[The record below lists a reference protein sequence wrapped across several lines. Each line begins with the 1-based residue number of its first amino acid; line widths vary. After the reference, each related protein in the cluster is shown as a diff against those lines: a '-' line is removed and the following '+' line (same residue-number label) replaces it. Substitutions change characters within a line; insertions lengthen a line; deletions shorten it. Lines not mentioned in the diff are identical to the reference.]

1 LPNAETRD
9 RFVAT
14 SGLISLAVP
23 QRQRS
28 CQNGSKKVL
37 KPGFNWFLRK
47 LRVANV
53 EKQRYFY
60 EFGSFRIDRDR
71 RQLLR
76 QNQPV
81 PLQPKAFDILLVL
94 VENSEKVVLKDELLK
109 SVWPDTFVE
118 ESNLSQHIFV
128 LRKALSD
135 GVEKNRYIVTVPG
148 RGYRFGEKVTVAAV
162 SEVISIQGPR
172 ELTADEDTLV
182 LASHTR
188 SRMLV
193 EERQV
198 PIKALP
204 APQHH
209 WRRVVAGGFCLAAVL
224 AVAYFLRSRSAHRLT
239 QQDTVVLADFT
250 NRTGDPV
257 FDDTLK
263 TALGIALDQS
273 PFLSTLSDSRAHKTL
288 RLMARP
294 ADTKIT
300 SDVAREIC
308 QRAGAKA
315 YIAGSIVQLG
325 TEYVLTLQAL
335 NCQTGD
341 TMAQEQTHSTSKEKV
356 LDALGAAAT
365 RLRRALGESLAS
377 VQKFDATLPQAT
389 TTSLEALKAYSL
401 GNKFFYQRD
410 LASAPP
416 YFQRAIEL
424 DPNFAMAYVQLG
436 LTYYSLGE
444 PGRAS
449 ESFSK
454 AFSLEQH
461 ANEREKMEID
471 ALYYAYA
478 TGELDKAIH
487 ALEQEVEIYKINPAY
502 RALSDLYTRVGQY
515 QKSADA
521 ARMILSADPNDQIGL
536 SAIALDDLALQNFS
550 GARQIIQQAQARS
563 IENYFLHMYAYTLGF
578 LQSDSTGMTEQ
589 QQWFATHPG
598 YESYGLA
605 LAADTEAYF
614 GHLKKARE
622 LTIQASDFAVRADN
636 KEDAAMY
643 RANAALREAAY
654 GNVVEARQF
663 ADEALELSPGNPN
676 VAFQSGLA
684 FAMTGESKRAASLV
698 QELNQRFPLQTQ
710 MQLLGL
716 PAIEAQL
723 QLVGR
728 KPDLAL
734 NVLRPGLP
742 IEFAN
747 ATFSTNNTSC
757 LYPTYMRSQAY
768 LAVAQGTAAASEFQ
782 KIIDH
787 NGIVWNCW
795 TGAVAHLGM
804 ARAYALQAR
813 TTRLADGS
821 EARVRALAAYND
833 FLTLWKDADPDIP
846 ILKQA
851 KSEYA
856 KLQ

>member
-1 LPNAETRD
+1 M
-9 RFVAT
+9 
-14 SGLISLAVP
+14 
-23 QRQRS
+23 
-28 CQNGSKKVL
+28 
-37 KPGFNWFLRK
+37 
-47 LRVANV
+47 ANV

-81 PLQPKAFDILLVL
+81 PLQPKAFEILLVL
-94 VENSEKVVLKDELLK
+94 VENAEKVVLKDELLK
-109 SVWPDTFVE
+109 NVWPDTFVE

-128 LRKALSD
+128 LRKTLGD

-148 RGYRFGEKVTVAAV
+148 RGYRFGEKVTVTAV
-162 SEVISIQGPR
+162 SEVITIQSPR

-182 LASHTR
+182 VASHTR

-193 EERQV
+193 EEHQV

-204 APQHH
+204 APRHH
-209 WRRVVAGGFCLAAVL
+209 WKTMVAGAFCLAAVL
-224 AVAYFLRSRSAHRLT
+224 AVAYLLHTRSVHLLT
-239 QQDTVVLADFT
+239 ERDTVVLADFT

-273 PFLSTLSDSRAHKTL
+273 PFLNTLSDNRAHKTL

-325 TEYVLTLQAL
+325 TEYVLTLEAL
-335 NCQTGD
+335 NCQTDD
-341 TMAQEQTHSTSKEKV
+341 TMAQEQAHSASKERV
-356 LDALGAAAT
+356 LDALGGAAT
-365 RLRRALGESLAS
+365 KLRSALGESLATI
-377 VQKFDATLPQAT
+377 QKFDAALPQAT

-401 GNKFFYQRD
+401 GNKFFYRRE

-449 ESFSK
+449 EPFAR
-454 AFSLEQH
+454 AFALEQH
-461 ANEREKMEID
+461 ASEREKLEID

-478 TGELDKAIH
+478 SGELDKAIH
-487 ALEQEVEIYKINPAY
+487 ALEQEVEIYRITPAY
-502 RALSDLYTRVGQY
+502 RALTDLYTRVGQY

-521 ARMILSADPNDQIGL
+521 ARMMLSADPNDQIGL
-536 SAIALDDLALQNFS
+536 SALALDDLALQNLT
-550 GARQIIQQAQARS
+550 GARQILQQAQTRS
-563 IENYFLHMYAYTLGF
+563 VENYFLRMYLYTLFF

-605 LAADTEAYF
+605 LAADTEAYS

-622 LTIQASDFAVRADN
+622 LTTQASEFAVRADN
-636 KEDAAMY
+636 KEEAAMY

-654 GNVVEARQF
+654 GNAAEARQF
-663 ADEALELSPGNPN
+663 ADKALELSPGNPN

-684 FAMTGESKRAASLV
+684 FAMTGESGRAASLV
-698 QELNQRFPLQTQ
+698 QELNQRLPLQTQ

-716 PAIEAQL
+716 PVIEAQL
-723 QLVGR
+723 QLIR
-728 KPDLAL
+728 QKPDLAL

-757 LYPTYMRSQAY
+757 LYPTYLRSQVY
-768 LAVAQGTAAASEFQ
+768 LAVAQGTAAAGEFQ

-795 TGAVAHLGM
+795 TGAVAHLGL

-813 TTRLADGS
+813 TSQSTDAVG
-821 EARVRALAAYND
+821 ARGRALAAYND
-833 FLTLWKDADPDIP
+833 FITLWKDADPDIP
-846 ILKQA
+846 LLKQA
-851 KSEYA
+851 KTEYA

>member
-1 LPNAETRD
+1 M
-9 RFVAT
+9 
-14 SGLISLAVP
+14 
-23 QRQRS
+23 
-28 CQNGSKKVL
+28 
-37 KPGFNWFLRK
+37 
-47 LRVANV
+47 ANV

-76 QNQPV
+76 QDQPV

-128 LRKALSD
+128 LRKTLGD
-135 GVEKNRYIVTVPG
+135 GAEKTRYIVTVPG

-162 SEVISIQGPR
+162 SEVISIQGAR
-172 ELTADEDTLV
+172 EIAGDEDTLV
-182 LASHTR
+182 VASHTR

-193 EERQV
+193 EEQHV

-204 APQHH
+204 APRSY
-209 WRRVVAGGFCLAAVL
+209 WRRIVAGALSLAAVL

-273 PFLSTLSDSRAHKTL
+273 PFLNTLSDNRAHKTL
-288 RLMARP
+288 RLTARP
-294 ADTKIT
+294 ADTRIT
-300 SDVAREIC
+300 SDLAREIC

-325 TEYVLTLQAL
+325 TEYVLTLEAL

-341 TMAQEQTHSTSKEKV
+341 TMAQEQAHSASKEKV

-365 RLRRALGESLAS
+365 KLRSALGESLAT

-449 ESFSK
+449 ESFAR

-461 ANEREKMEID
+461 PSEREKMEIE

-502 RALSDLYTRVGQY
+502 RGLSDLYTRVGQY

-521 ARMILSADPNDQIGL
+521 ARMILSVDPNDQFGFSTL
-536 SAIALDDLALQNFS
+536 ALDDLALQNFS
-550 GARQIIQQAQARS
+550 GARQILQQAQARS
-563 IENYFLHMYAYTLGF
+563 VDSYFLRMYLYTLFF
-578 LQSDSTGMTEQ
+578 LQSDSTGVTEQ

-605 LAADTEAYF
+605 LTADTEAYS
-614 GHLKKARE
+614 GHLRKARE
-622 LTIQASDFAVRADN
+622 LTRQAADFAVRADN
-636 KEDAAMY
+636 KEEAAMY
-643 RANAALREAAY
+643 RADAAVREAAF
-654 GNVVEARQF
+654 GNFVEAQQF
-663 ADEALELSPGNPN
+663 ASEALELSPRSPG

-684 FAMTGESKRAASLV
+684 FAMTGESARAVSLV
-698 QELNQRFPLQTQ
+698 QELNKRFPQQTQ
-710 MQLLGL
+710 LQLLGL

-723 QLVGR
+723 QLVRR

-734 NVLRPGLP
+734 DALRPGLP
-742 IEFAN
+742 VEFAN

-757 LYPTYMRSQAY
+757 LYSTYIRGQAY
-768 LAVAQGTAAASEFQ
+768 VALAQGTAAAGEFQ
-782 KIIDH
+782 KIVDH

-813 TTRLADGS
+813 TTRLADPS
-821 EARVRALAAYND
+821 EARVRALAAYHD

-851 KSEYA
+851 KAEYA

>member
-1 LPNAETRD
+1 M
-9 RFVAT
+9 
-14 SGLISLAVP
+14 
-23 QRQRS
+23 
-28 CQNGSKKVL
+28 
-37 KPGFNWFLRK
+37 
-47 LRVANV
+47 ANV

-148 RGYRFGEKVTVAAV
+148 RGYRFSEKVTVAAV
-162 SEVISIQGPR
+162 SEVITIQGAR
-172 ELTADEDTLV
+172 EFTPDEDTLLV
-182 LASHTR
+182 ASHTR

-193 EERQV
+193 EEQQI
-198 PIKALP
+198 PIKALL
-204 APQHH
+204 APRRH
-209 WRRVVAGGFCLAAVL
+209 WSRIVGGAISLAAVL
-224 AVAYFLRSRSAHRLT
+224 AVAYFLRNRAVHRLT
-239 QQDTVVLADFT
+239 EQDTVVLADFT

-257 FDDTLK
+257 FDDALR

-273 PFLSTLSDSRAHKTL
+273 PFLNTLSDNRAHKTL
-288 RLMARP
+288 QLMARP
-294 ADTKIT
+294 ADTRIT
-300 SDVAREIC
+300 IDVAREIC

-325 TEYVLTLQAL
+325 TQYVLTLEAL

-341 TMAQEQTHSTSKEKV
+341 TMAREQAYPASKEKV
-356 LDALGAAAT
+356 IDVLGAAAAK
-365 RLRRALGESLAS
+365 LRSALGESLAT

-424 DPNFAMAYVQLG
+424 DSNFAMAYVQLG

-449 ESFSK
+449 ECFTK

-461 ANEREKMEID
+461 ASEREKMEID

-487 ALEQEVEIYKINPAY
+487 ALEQEVEIYKITPAY

-521 ARMILSADPNDQIGL
+521 ARLILLVDPNDQFAFSTL
-536 SAIALDDLALQNFS
+536 ALDDLALQNFS
-550 GARQIIQQAQARS
+550 GARQIIQQTQARS
-563 IENYFLHMYAYTLGF
+563 IENYFLRMYLYTLFF

-589 QQWFATHPG
+589 RQWFATHPG

-605 LAADTEAYF
+605 LAADTEAYV

-622 LTIQASDFAVRADN
+622 LTRQASEFAVRADN
-636 KEDAAMY
+636 KEEAAMY

-654 GNVVEARQF
+654 GNLLEARQF

-684 FAMTGESKRAASLV
+684 FALTGESRRAASLV
-698 QELNQRFPLQTQ
+698 QELNERLPLQTQ

-716 PAIEAQL
+716 PAIESQL
-723 QLVGR
+723 QLVR
-728 KPDLAL
+728 QKPDLAL
-734 NVLRPGLP
+734 NVLRPGST

-757 LYPTYMRSQAY
+757 LYPTYMRSQIY
-768 LAVAQGTAAASEFQ
+768 LAVAQGAAAADEFQ

-795 TGAVAHLGM
+795 TGAVAHLGL

-813 TTRLADGS
+813 TSQPTDAND
-821 EARVRALAAYND
+821 ARVRALAAYND
-833 FLTLWKDADPDIP
+833 FLTLWKDADPDVP

-851 KSEYA
+851 KAEYA
-856 KLQ
+856 TLQ